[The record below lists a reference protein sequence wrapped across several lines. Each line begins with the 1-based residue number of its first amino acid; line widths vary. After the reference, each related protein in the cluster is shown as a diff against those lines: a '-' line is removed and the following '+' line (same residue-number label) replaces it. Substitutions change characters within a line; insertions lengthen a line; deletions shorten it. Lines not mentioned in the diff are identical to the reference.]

1 MDWDD
6 EKDGD
11 WLSFRV
17 QDSNCDEV
25 SGCGSCKGLM
35 KKDSEYK
42 GKLFAP
48 MIEHKDVWALQKI
61 DNPEY
66 IVEKTP
72 SKFKPMGAMS
82 LNPATVLQT

>member
-1 MDWDD
+1 
-6 EKDGD
+6 
-11 WLSFRV
+11 
-17 QDSNCDEV
+17 
-25 SGCGSCKGLM
+25 M

>member
-1 MDWDD
+1 
-6 EKDGD
+6 
-11 WLSFRV
+11 
-17 QDSNCDEV
+17 
-25 SGCGSCKGLM
+25 M

-66 IVEKTP
+66 FVEKTP

-82 LNPATVLQT
+82 LNPATILQT